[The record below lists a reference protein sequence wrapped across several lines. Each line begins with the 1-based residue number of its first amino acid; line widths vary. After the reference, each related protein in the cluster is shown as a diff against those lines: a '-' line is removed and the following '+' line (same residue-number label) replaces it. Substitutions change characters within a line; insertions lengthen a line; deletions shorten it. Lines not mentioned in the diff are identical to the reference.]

1 MAKDKNAAAPK
12 DEVVD
17 TFDNIGGSDSS
28 RTVKEQDPFENLP
41 SFVPDKNWKVGR
53 KLCGRVV
60 GSKRIFSDKFTA
72 GKLVNGKMSRMR
84 HILEDTKGQ
93 KFVLWGVG
101 ALDVIMDRVVPG
113 QYVEIEFKGR
123 AEKPLKAGQ
132 TPPYVFGVFSD
143 QPLRDLDS
151 MEQEMAQVE
160 DHG

>member
-1 MAKDKNAAAPK
+1 MAKTQEKK
-12 DEVVD
+12 TDELVQD
-17 TFDNIGGSDSS
+17 TYENIGGSDAG

-72 GKLVNGKMSRMR
+72 GKMVNGKMSRMR
-84 HILEDTKGQ
+84 HILEDKNGQ

-101 ALDVIMDRVVPG
+101 ALDVIMDRVVAG

-132 TPPYVFGVFSD
+132 TPPYTFGIWSD
-143 QPLRDLDS
+143 APLRDLDS
-151 MEQEMAQVE
+151 LEHEMAQVE